1 MSRHDH
7 PVRIGLKLSR
17 GAPISTFRRVWR
29 IADEAGFDH
38 CWAFDHLVAT
48 GPNDISV
55 DLFEGWTLLAAMAE
69 ATSRVRVGLL
79 VTGMVYRHPAL
90 LAKQAVTVDHLS
102 GGRLEF
108 GIGAG
113 WAALEHQ
120 MFGIG
125 NTGHQVGRLSE
136 GLRLIGM
143 LWTGAQSD
151 FDGRYF
157 QLRNAVSDPKP
168 LQRPHPPI
176 WVGAA
181 RPAMLRVVARHA
193 DVWNWAGDSLPEAVT
208 AGRELRAACHEI
220 GRDPRAIRWSAQ
232 FALDPA
238 DPATTIKELREW
250 HEAGFTELVVSCSG
264 SNPEQAAEVAAEKI
278 LPVSRKLE

>member
-1 MSRHDH
+1 MSRNDH
-7 PVRIGLKLSR
+7 PARIGLKLSR
-17 GAPISTFRRVWR
+17 GAPIGTFRRVWR

-38 CWAFDHLVAT
+38 CWAFDHLVTT
-48 GPNDISV
+48 GPGDVSV

-108 GIGAG
+108 GVGAG

-125 NTGHQVGRLSE
+125 TTGHQVGRLSE

-157 QLRNAVSDPKP
+157 QLREAVSDPKP

-181 RPAMLRVVARHA
+181 RPAMLRIVARHA
-193 DVWNWAGDSLPEAVT
+193 DVWNWAGESLSEAVA
-208 AGRELRAACHEI
+208 AGRELRAACQKI

-238 DPATTIKELREW
+238 DPATTIKELRDW
-250 HEAGFTELVVSCSG
+250 HGAGFTELVVSCSG

-278 LPVSRKLE
+278 LPLIRKLE

>member
-7 PVRIGLKLSR
+7 PARIGLKLSC

-38 CWAFDHLVAT
+38 CWAFDHLVTT
-48 GPNDISV
+48 GPDDSSV

-102 GGRLEF
+102 RGRLEF

-113 WAALEHQ
+113 WAATEYQ
-120 MFGIG
+120 MLGIG
-125 NTGHQVGRLSE
+125 DAGHQVGRLSE
-136 GLRLIGM
+136 GLQLIGM
-143 LWTGAQSD
+143 LWTDARSD
-151 FDGRYF
+151 LDGRYF
-157 QLRNAVSDPKP
+157 RLRDAVSDPKP

-181 RPAMLRVVARHA
+181 RSAMLRVVARHA
-193 DVWNWAGDSLPEAVT
+193 DVWNWAGDSLPDAVT
-208 AGRELRAACHEI
+208 AGSELRAACHKI
-220 GRDPRAIRWSAQ
+220 GRDPREIRWSAQ
-232 FALDPA
+232 FVLDPA
-238 DPATTIKELREW
+238 DPATTINELRDW
-250 HEAGFTELVVSCSG
+250 HKAGFTELVVSCSG
-264 SNPEQAAEVAAEKI
+264 SNPEQAAEIAAEKI
-278 LPVSRKLE
+278 IPVIRELE

>member
-1 MSRHDH
+1 MTAYDRPAS
-7 PVRIGLKLSR
+7 IGLKLSR
-17 GAPISTFRRVWR
+17 GAPIGTFRRVWR

-38 CWAFDHLVAT
+38 CWAFDHLVTT
-48 GPNDISV
+48 GPDDISV

-113 WAALEHQ
+113 WAADEQQ

-125 NTGHQVGRLSE
+125 DAGHQVGRFSE
-136 GLRLIGM
+136 GMRIIDM

-157 QLRNAVSDPKP
+157 RLRDAVSDPKP

-181 RPAMLRVVARHA
+181 KPAMLRQVARYA
-193 DVWNWAGDSLPEAVT
+193 DVWNWAGEGLAEAVA
-208 AGRELRAACHEI
+208 AGRQLGEACREI
-220 GRDPRAIRWSAQ
+220 GRDPGTIRWSAQ
-232 FALDPA
+232 FVLDPA
-238 DPATTIKELREW
+238 DPAATIKELREW

-264 SNPEQAAEVAAEKI
+264 PNPDQAAEVAAEKI
-278 LPVSRKLE
+278 LPVIPELE